1 MKKVKATVASLL
13 LAVMLCGAFGVT
25 SVRAYD
31 GGPQDKKD
39 SKSGQPD
46 KKEEPSD
53 AQKAAEALL
62 AWIISIL
69 S

>member
-13 LAVMLCGAFGVT
+13 LAVTLCGGVGVP

>member
-13 LAVMLCGAFGVT
+13 LAVMLCGGVGVT

>member
-13 LAVMLCGAFGVT
+13 LAVMLCGGVGVT

-53 AQKAAEALL
+53 AQKAAAAII
-62 AWIISIL
+62 AWLITIL